1 MGGVNRT
8 AAAEDPM
15 TNQPT
20 TAPESTSLDVT
31 RDEADLI
38 IEALQMLCNCRRYA
52 FKDQDEDVEQ
62 LHSHLFHS
70 AGDLRQRLRDA
81 FGER

>member
-1 MGGVNRT
+1 MNRT

-38 IEALQMLCNCRRYA
+38 IDASDDDGIARLP
-52 FKDQDEDVEQ
+52 DQ
-62 LHSHLFHS
+62 
-70 AGDLRQRLRDA
+70 RDA
-81 FGER
+81 AE

>member
-1 MGGVNRT
+1 MNRT
-8 AAAEDPM
+8 ADDDPM
-15 TNQPT
+15 ANQPT
-20 TAPESTSLDVT
+20 TAPDSTSLDVT

-52 FKDQDEDVEQ
+52 FKEHDEDVEQ
-62 LHSHLFHS
+62 LHRHLFNS
-70 AGDLRQRLRDA
+70 AGDLQQRLRDA